1 MIYDSLVD
9 IFIRVLFSVKCSEIK
24 VQIEYDNSDHNFRP
38 SDSVSVLCYFRE
50 AFIKRVSPK
59 SLHCWN
65 VYAFD
70 KSCLRRGTHR
80 LHWPFFRGDK
90 NPRKILSSAHVVR
103 TLMTLCTV
111 HLLWK
116 QIMRDTGN
124 TYQKPGVRNATRNI
138 YNSCSWQTSEKERMK
153 HINNLSKSWKT
164 MNNRCRHLGLEEKR
178 QFFRTSLRK
187 LVSIS
192 TKIP

>member
-1 MIYDSLVD
+1 MIIPTTILGLGD
-9 IFIRVLFSVKCSEIK
+9 R
-24 VQIEYDNSDHNFRP
+24 
-38 SDSVSVLCYFRE
+38 VSVLRYFRE

-153 HINNLSKSWKT
+153 HINNPLKVLENNEQQVQALGAWRKT
-164 MNNRCRHLGLEEKR
+164 AIFQN
-178 QFFRTSLRK
+178 F
-187 LVSIS
+187 I
-192 TKIP
+192 TKTCFNFN

>member
-1 MIYDSLVD
+1 MIIPTTILG
-9 IFIRVLFSVKCSEIK
+9 LG
-24 VQIEYDNSDHNFRP
+24 
-38 SDSVSVLCYFRE
+38 DSVSVLCYFRE

-70 KSCLRRGTHR
+70 KSCLRRGAHHS
-80 LHWPFFRGDK
+80 HWPFFRGDK
-90 NPRKILSSAHVVR
+90 NPGKIISSAHVVR